1 MKEPLRL
8 HGLPGFWL
16 RCLHS
21 ALTNKLQARL
31 KSRDAGV
38 AVSEWVTLSILHERP
53 GLSINELAHLAG
65 MHQAPI
71 SRIVDKL
78 TKKKLVTRVTSMTD
92 RRSVKVELTA
102 EGVALREGLLGVAAD
117 NARESF
123 SCLTEEEF
131 ETFMHTLQKVL
142 KHNNFDKADF

>member
-1 MKEPLRL
+1 MREPLRL

-21 ALTNKLQARL
+21 TLTNKLQARL
-31 KSRDAGV
+31 KDRDAGV
-38 AVSEWVTLSILHERP
+38 AVSEWIVLSILNERP

-78 TKKKLVTRVTSMTD
+78 SKKKLVSRITSISD
-92 RRSVKVELTA
+92 RRSVNVELTPA
-102 EGVALREGLLGVAAD
+102 GTELRQSLLGIAAE
-117 NARESF
+117 NAKESF
-123 SCLTEEEF
+123 SCLTQEEF
-131 ETFMHTLQKVL
+131 DTFIATLQKVL
-142 KHNNFDKADF
+142 EHNHFDRANY